1 MKPLFVFDLDGTITN
16 REILP
21 HIAQELG
28 IAEEIALLTQ
38 LTLNGSI
45 GFEASFRLRFQ
56 LLRHIPVSKV
66 RAMVSAV
73 PLNPHIAGFI
83 RANPEQCAVLTGNLD
98 RWIEPLLDDL
108 GCAYRSSTSSFCN
121 GELVLCNVLDKGKAI
136 RELAA
141 DGHPLIAIGESVND
155 LPMFARADIGIAY
168 GGVHY
173 PVPELCRL
181 AHYAAFS
188 GQTLVRLL
196 QTLLRQPQTPVPPC
210 LADSATCRPALMRGT
225 TQA

>member
-28 IAEEIALLTQ
+28 IAEEVALLTQ

-45 GFEASFRLRFQ
+45 AFEASFRLRFQ
-56 LLRHIPVSKV
+56 LLRHIPIARV

-73 PLNPHIAGFI
+73 PLNPHIVDFI
-83 RANPEQCAVLTGNLD
+83 RTNPEQCAVLTGNLD
-98 RWIEPLLDDL
+98 RWIEPLLTDL
-108 GCAYRSSTSSFCN
+108 GCAYRSSTSSFRN
-121 GELVLCNVLDKGKAI
+121 GELTLRNVLNKGEAI

-141 DGHPLIAIGESVND
+141 GGRTLIAIGESVND
-155 LPMFARADIGIAY
+155 LPMFARADICIAY

-196 QTLLRQPQTPVPPC
+196 QTLLRQPQMSAPPG
-210 LADSATCRPALMRGT
+210 LADSAISRPAIMRET
-225 TQA
+225 AQE